1 MSVIVQ
7 IPELNIKEEEIKLL
21 LAAKLFEEEIISL
34 GKAAEV
40 SGYSEKTFAEI
51 LLHKGIPPVKYSDLD
66 LQNEID
72 NA

>member
-1 MSVIVQ
+1 MDVSVR
-7 IPELNIKEEEIKLL
+7 IPDLNINEEEIKLL
-21 LAAKLFEEEIISL
+21 LAIKLFEEGLVSI

-51 LLHKGIPPVKYSDLD
+51 LLHKGISPFKYSDID
-66 LQNEID
+66 LKKEMD